1 MLSTK
6 KIARIGL
13 KWIGTW
19 DPLETTLTLSH
30 KSHVEVKGPTSW
42 VQEEWTKKWLQRDLE
57 CHSAKNKVPNAS
69 SYLIYAF
76 YKPQAPHN
84 HLIYWFILVFLHSY
98 TKQSTS
104 FLFVPTSWNMWNISS
119 LAFHRCNKPI
129 VSAHSLTKCQIDDVT
144 LIIVDCRIS
153 KARISWHVFMIKWI
167 CGLVALWFS
176 GWFLNI

>member
-1 MLSTK
+1 VQRTRSQMQVPPWSMHSTSPK
-6 KIARIGL
+6 
-13 KWIGTW
+13 
-19 DPLETTLTLSH
+19 PL
-30 KSHVEVKGPTSW
+30 P
-42 VQEEWTKKWLQRDLE
+42 
-57 CHSAKNKVPNAS
+57 
-69 SYLIYAF
+69 Y
-76 YKPQAPHN
+76 PHN
-84 HLIYWFILVFLHSY
+84 HLIYLFILVFLHSY
-98 TKQSTS
+98 TKKSTS